1 MRTVVDNVYIVKP
14 YDPNV
19 NDCCVYMVDT
29 KSDAGLVLIDVGI
42 NFEPIQGIEKDGF
55 DLKNIKHCFITHGH
69 IDHYGACYKLKEYN
83 KNIKFYAHELDAE
96 TIEQK
101 ITNPYIAQ
109 IYANYKYK
117 RIKITRKIKEDN
129 EILKFGSLQFRCIHI
144 PGHTPG
150 SIAYFLELEGKR
162 ILFAGDLPGTAIN
175 FQGGNLEAY
184 LKSMQK
190 LLGLKIDIVC
200 EGHEDLIQPAEKVQK
215 FIKGYMNFNEKLNT
229 VALESPTDVKSLI
242 ELAKISYELEFY
254 ENVLDFCNYALEIE
268 PDNDRA
274 TKLLKQAEKHNPP
287 KIEYI
292 KNLINRVSGSQN

>member
-1 MRTVVDNVYIVKP
+1 
-14 YDPNV
+14 
-19 NDCCVYMVDT
+19 MVDT
-29 KSDAGLVLIDVGI
+29 KSDAGLVLIDVGL

-55 DLKNIKHCFITHGH
+55 DLKNIKHCLITHGH

-83 KNIKFYAHELDAE
+83 KDIKFYAHELDAE
-96 TIEQK
+96 VIEQE

-109 IYANYKYK
+109 IYADYKYEL
-117 RIKITRKIKEDN
+117 IKISKKIKNDN

-150 SIAYFLELEGKR
+150 SVAYLLELGGKR

-175 FQGGNLEAY
+175 YQGGNLEAY

-190 LLGLKIDIVC
+190 LLKINIDIVC
-200 EGHEDLIQPAEKVQK
+200 EGHEDPIQPAEKVLK
-215 FIKGYMNFNEKLNT
+215 FIKGYMKFNEKLNRI
-229 VALESPTDVKSLI
+229 ALENPYDIETLL
-242 ELAKISYELEFY
+242 ELAKISYKIGFY
-254 ENVLDFCNYALEIE
+254 ENTLDFCNYALEIE
-268 PDNDRA
+268 PDSDRA
-274 TKLLKQAEKHNPP
+274 KMLIKQAKKHNPP